1 MKDLTL
7 GITFEFEQSYLPTK
21 RHKNEL
27 KRKMVTVRDIIVH
40 YVDEEDFPVGIRV
53 TDFDILPHDW
63 NDPSES
69 KYDTLDYR
77 YYNGSLYEEPRSES
91 GSDKGE
97 LTFSDEQAFI
107 DCIRRNR
114 VTRAREDYLYDF
126 CEEKKYQEGKSVVT
140 GDDLDDRVE
149 DLQAHADRFII
160 CNGKVWKKCGQPYYK
175 VQTFGLGNNHGDTGF
190 FIEWTNEEKIS
201 RDYFL
206 ATQKELAIADFKKTA
221 EGRGDTESISTDDS
235 PMRNIEILIPEA
247 YTLKRVLG
255 SNKYPGYTWS
265 DKLDCYVKDYGDILS
280 ASHEDVYLISFRHD
294 YGDRCLARVYV
305 NNKFAFTEKEAKW
318 YAIGQVMEDT
328 KNVSFDDIGKIY
340 SSDDV
345 FDRVSA

>member
-1 MKDLTL
+1 MKI
-7 GITFEFEQSYLPTK
+7 GITFDFEQYYLPTK
-21 RHKNEL
+21 RHKNPL
-27 KRKMVTVRDIIVH
+27 KRKMVTCRDIDVH
-40 YVDEEDFPVGIRV
+40 FIEEKDFPVAIRV
-53 TDFDILPHDW
+53 KDFDVLSHNWEDET
-63 NDPSES
+63 ES

-77 YYNGSLYEEPRSES
+77 FDGKHLYEEPRSLS
-91 GSDKGE
+91 GSDKGALIFPSE
-97 LTFSDEQAFI
+97 DAFMEH
-107 DCIRRNR
+107 IRHHFC
-114 VTRAREDYLYDF
+114 EKLYDYLYDHN
-126 CEEKKYQEGKSVVT
+126 EEKQYKEGVSVIV
-140 GDDLDDRVE
+140 GDDIEDRVE
-149 DLQAHADRFII
+149 RLQEFADRYLI

-175 VQTFGLGNNHGDTGF
+175 VQTFGLGNNHGGTGF
-190 FIEWTNEEKIS
+190 FINWTDSKEIS

-206 ATQKELAIADFKKTA
+206 ATQRELAIADFRKTA

-247 YTLKRVLG
+247 YTLKRVLE

-265 DKLDCYVKDYGDILS
+265 DKLACYVKDYGDILS

-294 YGDRCLARVYV
+294 YGDRCLARVHV